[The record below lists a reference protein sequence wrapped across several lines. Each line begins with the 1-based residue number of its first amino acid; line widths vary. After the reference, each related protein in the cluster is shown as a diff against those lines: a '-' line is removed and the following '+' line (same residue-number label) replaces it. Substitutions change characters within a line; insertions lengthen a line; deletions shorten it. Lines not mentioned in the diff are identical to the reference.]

1 MYNLKNKLD
10 NLKTKEE
17 RTELLTNYYSQ
28 NQKQTINTLDNTKYI
43 NELIPIIL
51 EKKDFS
57 NLLEIKSINVMK
69 MVQSS
74 LQLDLILTN
83 PVLKEDINNLLIY
96 LISSNCKNIDIL
108 EEEDN
113 VKLYKIWQAI
123 TKGHKQFKYNNVL
136 IQTNETINWSYDPN
150 PTEIS
155 KVLNKK
161 CEKSNITQKKI
172 YLKKILDEIENPDL
186 DEFLDYVD
194 TYYEKCIECKTK
206 TENIFQRFS
215 NMLTRN
221 SF

>member
-1 MYNLKNKLD
+1 MYNLIKKLE
-10 NLKTKEE
+10 NSKTKEE
-17 RTELLTNYYSQ
+17 RTELLINYYSQ
-28 NQKQTINTLDNTKYI
+28 KPKQTIYTLDNTKYI
-43 NELIPIIL
+43 NELIPVIL

-57 NLLEIKSINVMK
+57 SLLEIKSINVMK

-83 PVLKEDINNLLIY
+83 PILKEDINNLLIY
-96 LISSNCKNIDIL
+96 LITTNCKNIDIL

-123 TKGHKQFKYNNVL
+123 IKGHKQFKYNNVL
-136 IQTNETINWSYDPN
+136 IQTNETINWSYDPI
-150 PTEIS
+150 PAEVS

-161 CEKSNITQKKI
+161 CEKSNTTQKKI
-172 YLKKILDEIENPDL
+172 YLKKNLDEIENPDL

-215 NMLTRN
+215 NMLSRN

>member
-1 MYNLKNKLD
+1 MYNLIKKLE
-10 NLKTKEE
+10 NSKTKEE
-17 RTELLTNYYSQ
+17 RTELLINYYSQ
-28 NQKQTINTLDNTKYI
+28 KPKQTIYTLDNTKYI
-43 NELIPIIL
+43 NELIPVIL

-57 NLLEIKSINVMK
+57 SLLEIKSINVMK

-83 PVLKEDINNLLIY
+83 PILKEDINNLLIY
-96 LISSNCKNIDIL
+96 LITTNCKNIDIL

-123 TKGHKQFKYNNVL
+123 IKGHKQFKYNNVL

-161 CEKSNITQKKI
+161 CEKSNTTQKKI
-172 YLKKILDEIENPDL
+172 YLKKNLDEIENPDL

-215 NMLTRN
+215 NMLSRN

>member
-1 MYNLKNKLD
+1 MYNLIKKLE
-10 NLKTKEE
+10 NSKTKEE
-17 RTELLTNYYSQ
+17 RTELLINYYSQ
-28 NQKQTINTLDNTKYI
+28 KPKQTIYTLDNTKYI
-43 NELIPIIL
+43 NELIPVIL

-57 NLLEIKSINVMK
+57 SLLEIKSINVMK

-83 PVLKEDINNLLIY
+83 PILKEDINNLLIY
-96 LISSNCKNIDIL
+96 LITTNCYNINIL

-123 TKGHKQFKYNNVL
+123 IKGHKQFKYNNVL

-221 SF
+221 SY

>member
-1 MYNLKNKLD
+1 MYNLIKKLE
-10 NLKTKEE
+10 NSKTKEE
-17 RTELLTNYYSQ
+17 RTELLINYYSQ
-28 NQKQTINTLDNTKYI
+28 KPKQTIHTLDNTKYI

>member
-1 MYNLKNKLD
+1 MYNLKNKLE
-10 NLKTKEE
+10 NSKTNEE
-17 RTELLTNYYSQ
+17 RTELLINYYSQ

-69 MVQSS
+69 LVQSS
-74 LQLDLILTN
+74 LQFDLILTN
-83 PVLKEDINNLLIY
+83 PILKEDINNLLIY
-96 LISSNCKNIDIL
+96 LISTNCKNIDIL

-123 TKGHKQFKYNNVL
+123 IKGHKQFKYNNVL
-136 IQTNETINWSYDPN
+136 IQTNNTINWSYDPN

-161 CEKSNITQKKI
+161 CEKSNITQKKF

-194 TYYEKCIECKTK
+194 TYFEKCIECKTK

-215 NMLTRN
+215 NMLTR
-221 SF
+221 STY